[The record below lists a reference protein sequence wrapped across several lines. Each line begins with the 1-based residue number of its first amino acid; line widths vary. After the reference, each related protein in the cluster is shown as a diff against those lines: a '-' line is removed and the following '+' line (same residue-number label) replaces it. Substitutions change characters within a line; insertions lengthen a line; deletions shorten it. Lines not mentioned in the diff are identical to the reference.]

1 MTDAAPKL
9 PVESGL
15 IPEPVAPVPWLEEMP
30 PRQIVAELDRYIV
43 GQEAAKKAVAI
54 AVRNRWRRAQ
64 APDDIRDEITP
75 YNIIMIGPTGV
86 GKTEVA
92 RRLARLSGA
101 PFIKVEASKF
111 TEVGYVGRDAESMVR
126 DLVDSAI
133 NLVRTEREDEVY
145 PQAEQRADE
154 RLLDLLLPAGPQPM
168 EKTEKTEKTEVASM
182 FVVSPTGQTKSEHV
196 PTAEEERRQRAREK
210 LREMLADGRL
220 DDREVEV
227 EVAQQGYPMMELI
240 QPPQGIEGP
249 DINFTEM
256 LQEML
261 PKRKKRRTVKV
272 PEARRVLVD
281 EELKKLVDM
290 DDVVNESLDRV
301 ENHGII
307 FIDEIDKIAGERGQ
321 AGGPDVSRE
330 GVQRDLLP
338 IVEGSTVQTRYGY
351 VRSDHILFIAAGAFH
366 VSKPSDLIPE
376 LQGRFPIRVELQPLT
391 EQDFVRIMTEPENA
405 LTKQYQALVAA
416 EGAELEFTV
425 EGIAEVA
432 RVAFMANDRMENI
445 GARRLHTVMA
455 ALMEDVLFE
464 LPDYPEKKIVF
475 DAENVRDRLVKIIS
489 DDDLRRY
496 IL

>member
-1 MTDAAPKL
+1 MTAPSIV
-9 PVESGL
+9 PSE
-15 IPEPVAPVPWLEEMP
+15 PELAEPTPQPWLEEMP
-30 PRQIVAELDRYIV
+30 PRKIVAELDRYIV

-54 AVRNRWRRAQ
+54 AVRNRWRRSQ
-64 APDDIRDEITP
+64 TPDDIRDEITP
-75 YNIIMIGPTGV
+75 YNIILIGPTGV

-133 NLVRTEREDEVY
+133 NMVRTEREDDLY

-154 RLLDLLLPAGPQPM
+154 RLLDLLLPAPAPAPRAEASGGEQPL
-168 EKTEKTEKTEVASM
+168 
-182 FVVSPTGQTKSEHV
+182 FVVSSSGDVKQEAPA
-196 PTAEEERRQRAREK
+196 PEEERRQRSREK
-210 LREMLADGRL
+210 LRQMLSDGRL
-220 DDREVEV
+220 DEREVEI
-227 EVAQQGYPMMELI
+227 EVAQQGFPIFEMMP
-240 QPPQGIEGP
+240 PPQGMEGT

-256 LQEML
+256 IQEMM

-272 PEARRVLVD
+272 PDARRILVD

-307 FIDEIDKIAGERGQ
+307 FIDEIDKIAGERSQ
-321 AGGPDVSRE
+321 TGPDVSRE

-351 VRSDHILFIAAGAFH
+351 VRTDHILFIAAGAFH

-416 EGAELEFTV
+416 EGAELTFTTD
-425 EGIAEVA
+425 GIAEVA
-432 RVAFMANDRMENI
+432 RVAYMANDRMENI
-445 GARRLHTVMA
+445 GARRLHTVMST
-455 ALMEDVLFE
+455 LMEEVLFE
-464 LPDYPEKKIVF
+464 LPEHSEKRIVMDALAVRQRLAKIV
-475 DAENVRDRLVKIIS
+475 N

>member
-1 MTDAAPKL
+1 M
-9 PVESGL
+9 E
-15 IPEPVAPVPWLEEMP
+15 
-30 PRQIVAELDRYIV
+30 
-43 GQEAAKKAVAI
+43 
-54 AVRNRWRRAQ
+54 
-64 APDDIRDEITP
+64 
-75 YNIIMIGPTGV
+75 
-86 GKTEVA
+86 
-92 RRLARLSGA
+92 
-101 PFIKVEASKF
+101 
-111 TEVGYVGRDAESMVR
+111 
-126 DLVDSAI
+126 
-133 NLVRTEREDEVY
+133 
-145 PQAEQRADE
+145 RADKADGADKAE
-154 RLLDLLLPAGPQPM
+154 GSS
-168 EKTEKTEKTEVASM
+168 V
-182 FVVSPTGQTKSEHV
+182 FVVSSSGQAKPERPPS
-196 PTAEEERRQRAREK
+196 AEEERRQRAREK

-220 DDREVEV
+220 DEREVEV

-240 QPPQGIEGP
+240 QPPQGIEGA

-256 LQEML
+256 LQDML

-416 EGAELEFTV
+416 EGAALEFTAA
-425 EGIAEVA
+425 GIAEVA

-464 LPDYPEKKIVF
+464 LPDYPEKRIVF
-475 DAENVRDRLVKIIS
+475 DADNVRERLIKIIS